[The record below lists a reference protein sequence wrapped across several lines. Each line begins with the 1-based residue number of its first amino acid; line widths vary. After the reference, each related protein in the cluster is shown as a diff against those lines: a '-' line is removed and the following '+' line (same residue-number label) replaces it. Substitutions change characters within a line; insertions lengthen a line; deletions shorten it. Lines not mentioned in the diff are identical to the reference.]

1 MNDGRFFNDAGE
13 PADPKERARM
23 TLDYLNPVWAGPR
36 SSVYTSIVQNAWLE
50 TQAGA
55 DHVAASNRSQ
65 VGR

>member
-36 SSVYTSIVQNAWLE
+36 SSVYTSIVQNASLE
-50 TQAGA
+50 T
-55 DHVAASNRSQ
+55 
-65 VGR
+65 